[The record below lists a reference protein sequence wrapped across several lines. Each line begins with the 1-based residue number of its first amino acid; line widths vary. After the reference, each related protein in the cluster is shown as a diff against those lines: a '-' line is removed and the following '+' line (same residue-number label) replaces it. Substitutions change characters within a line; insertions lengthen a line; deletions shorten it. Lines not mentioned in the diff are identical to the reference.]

1 MVRWVQRALKLVDLL
16 FPAELALSNASD
28 GFRRHKIELTALQVK
43 ISIGLALFSYAAW
56 GIWDVFG
63 ENGGIISTRYR
74 FLVACPVFAAFLI
87 MTRLQFAK
95 RYQEAFTLIFS
106 FIAIVIIFFHTLII
120 DSELPFK
127 ISTGTATMNFYMSI
141 FFGYALL
148 PFLILDGLLFGV
160 MCIVAHTVL
169 IWFYSDLQFVMAS
182 FYFNHI
188 TQAVSLGMF
197 VAYWRERL
205 MRTEFHD
212 KTIISSNAKIN
223 SNALANSKIVISY
236 RRADSEGIAGRIRDR
251 LANFFGDKSI
261 FMDVDSIPLGI
272 DFRDYIET
280 ILTKNDM
287 MIVIIGP
294 SWLSTDTSGG
304 SRINDESDPVR
315 MEVELALERGV
326 PIIPVLVGGARM
338 PSPTQLP
345 ESLKK
350 LAFRNAADVDAGRD
364 FHHHLDRLIQSLLKT
379 TAVGQQ
385 NSSVARTLQ

>member
-1 MVRWVQRALKLVDLL
+1 MVGWLQRAFKLVDLL
-16 FPAELALSNASD
+16 FPAELALSNAS
-28 GFRRHKIELTALQVK
+28 GFRRHKIELTTLQVK
-43 ISIGLALFSYAAW
+43 ISIWLALFSYAFW

-63 ENGGIISTRYR
+63 EGSGINSTRYR
-74 FLVACPVFAAFLI
+74 FLVACPVFAAFGI
-87 MTRLQFAK
+87 MTRLQFVK
-95 RYQEAFTLIFS
+95 RYQEAFILIFS
-106 FIAIVIIFFHTLII
+106 FIGITILFFHTLII
-120 DSELPFK
+120 DHELPFK
-127 ISTGTATMNFYMSI
+127 ISTGTATINFYLVI

-148 PFLILDGLLFGV
+148 PFLVLDGLLFGA
-160 MCIVAHTVL
+160 MCLVAHTVL
-169 IWFYSDLQFVMAS
+169 ILFYSDLQFLMAS
-182 FYFNHI
+182 FYINH
-188 TQAVSLGMF
+188 TAQAVSLGMF
-197 VAYWRERL
+197 VAYWREWF

-223 SNALANSKIVISY
+223 SLALANSKIVISY
-236 RRADSEGIAGRIRDR
+236 RRTDSEGIAGRIRDR
-251 LANFFGDKSI
+251 LANFFGEKSI

-294 SWLSTDTSGG
+294 SWLGTDTSGV

-315 MEVELALERGV
+315 MEVELAFERGV

-345 ESLKK
+345 QSLKK
-350 LAFRNAADVDAGRD
+350 LAFRNAAEVHAGRD
-364 FHHHLDRLIQSLLKT
+364 FHHHLDGLIQSLLET

-385 NSSVARTLQ
+385 NSSIARPIQ